1 MMVIPVKWLP
11 YLMVIAGIFGLVSGD
26 ESVGFSIAVTAI
38 GGVWLYFKHSGKR
51 VKA

>member
-1 MMVIPVKWLP
+1 MMVVPVKWIP
-11 YLMVIAGIFGLVSGD
+11 YLLVIAGIFGLASGE
-26 ESVGFSIAVTAI
+26 ESIGLSIGMAAV